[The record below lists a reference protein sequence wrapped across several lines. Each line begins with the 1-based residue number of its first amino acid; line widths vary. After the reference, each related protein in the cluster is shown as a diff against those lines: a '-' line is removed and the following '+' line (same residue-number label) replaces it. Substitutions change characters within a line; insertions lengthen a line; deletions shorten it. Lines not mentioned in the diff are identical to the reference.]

1 MLKIESNIA
10 IQAKKGFTIYYVD
23 CLQKNKTMNHRFLFL
38 VIALTIS
45 CISVQKINAQGRN
58 LLNRNILVK
67 IKDIQKCFSDSI
79 KRYDYK
85 KDEALY
91 AQKYK
96 LFYGEKLKNLKDLY
110 QSIYDKEVII
120 GKIDPNL
127 SFKATNGLQI
137 ESKVNVPQAEAEKK
151 KSIDIAEVE
160 NYQQLAELKKQLTV
174 NFPVYLMEDFPGG
187 IYRCKLNFTIDVDG
201 KFKKVRYSES
211 SDTEF
216 SIISGLFLYAIG
228 GLEKPLIY
236 KGKPIMQ
243 TFAQPIV
250 LTFE

>member
-1 MLKIESNIA
+1 
-10 IQAKKGFTIYYVD
+10 
-23 CLQKNKTMNHRFLFL
+23 MNHRFLFL

>member
-1 MLKIESNIA
+1 
-10 IQAKKGFTIYYVD
+10 
-23 CLQKNKTMNHRFLFL
+23 MNHRFLFL

-58 LLNRNILVK
+58 LLNRNILVE

-96 LFYGEKLKNLKDLY
+96 LFYGEKLKNLKGLY

-137 ESKVNVPQAEAEKK
+137 ENKVNVPQAEAEKK

-174 NFPVYLMEDFPGG
+174 NFPVYLIEDFAGG

>member
-1 MLKIESNIA
+1 
-10 IQAKKGFTIYYVD
+10 
-23 CLQKNKTMNHRFLFL
+23 MNHRFLFL

-58 LLNRNILVK
+58 LLNRNILVE

-137 ESKVNVPQAEAEKK
+137 ESNVPQAKGIPLESEKK

-174 NFPVYLMEDFPGG
+174 NFPVYLIEDFAGG

>member
-1 MLKIESNIA
+1 
-10 IQAKKGFTIYYVD
+10 
-23 CLQKNKTMNHRFLFL
+23 MNQRFLLL

-45 CISVQKINAQGRN
+45 CLSVQKINAQGKK
-58 LLNRNILVK
+58 LLNRNILVE

-137 ESKVNVPQAEAEKK
+137 ENNVNVPQAEGIPLQAEKK
-151 KSIDIAEVE
+151 KSVDIAEVE
-160 NYQQLAELKKQLTV
+160 NYQQLAELKKQLTL
-174 NFPVYLMEDFPGG
+174 NFPVYLIEDFAGG

-201 KFKKVRYSES
+201 KFKKVKYNKS

-236 KGKPIMQ
+236 KGKPIIQ

>member
-1 MLKIESNIA
+1 
-10 IQAKKGFTIYYVD
+10 
-23 CLQKNKTMNHRFLFL
+23 MNQRFLLL

-45 CISVQKINAQGRN
+45 CISVQKINAQGKK
-58 LLNRNILVK
+58 LLNRNILVE
-67 IKDIQKCFSDSI
+67 IKDIQNRFSDSI

-91 AQKYK
+91 ARKYK

-127 SFKATNGLQI
+127 SFKATSGVQI
-137 ESKVNVPQAEAEKK
+137 ENNFPQTEVTLLEEEKK

-160 NYQQLAELKKQLTV
+160 NYQQLVELKKQLTV
-174 NFPVYLMEDFPGG
+174 DFPVYLMDDSAGG
-187 IYRCKLNFTIDVDG
+187 IYRCKLNFIIDVDG
-201 KFKKVRYSES
+201 KFKKVKYSES

-216 SIISGLFLYAIG
+216 GIISGLFLSAIG

-236 KGKPIMQ
+236 NNKPIIQ

-250 LTFE
+250 LRFE

>member
-1 MLKIESNIA
+1 
-10 IQAKKGFTIYYVD
+10 
-23 CLQKNKTMNHRFLFL
+23 MNHRFLFL

-58 LLNRNILVK
+58 LLNRNILVE

-91 AQKYK
+91 AQKYNF
-96 LFYGEKLKNLKDLY
+96 FYGEKLKNLKDLY

-137 ESKVNVPQAEAEKK
+137 ENKVNVPQAEAEKK